1 MDISVKRSSLGGS
14 LSVPGSKS
22 HTIRAVLLATMAE
35 GASTIRNP
43 LTSLDGMS
51 ALNAAR
57 TFGAEVVEEPGKWT
71 VRGLAGKLH
80 APANYL
86 DCGNSGSVAY
96 FATPMAATIDDY
108 TFVTG
113 DAQIRRRPIDT
124 TVSGINQLGGFA
136 AHTLKGSV
144 ACPVIVHGIMRGG
157 TARLPGKLSQM
168 ISGFMMAA
176 PLLEGD
182 TEILVDNPSETPYID
197 ITIDWM
203 RRFGVELE
211 HAADYSRFALRGRQ
225 GYRTVDAMIPAD
237 WSAAAFPLVAALVTG
252 GKLIVDGV
260 DFNDCQGDKAVVDYL
275 AEMGADIVRDTEGGR
290 LVIHGGRLTGGRTID
305 MSNTPDALP
314 AMSVAAA
321 FAEGDTRFTGLT
333 TVRLKETDRVSV
345 MAEELGKL
353 GVSVDYDADSMTVHG
368 GAAMHGAVTES
379 HDDHRVAMALS
390 VAGLA
395 IDGETVIK
403 DAECATVSFPGFFD
417 VMRGVG
423 ADFTSK

>member
-197 ITIDWM
+197 ITID
-203 RRFGVELE
+203 
-211 HAADYSRFALRGRQ
+211 
-225 GYRTVDAMIPAD
+225 
-237 WSAAAFPLVAALVTG
+237 
-252 GKLIVDGV
+252 
-260 DFNDCQGDKAVVDYL
+260 
-275 AEMGADIVRDTEGGR
+275 
-290 LVIHGGRLTGGRTID
+290 
-305 MSNTPDALP
+305 
-314 AMSVAAA
+314 
-321 FAEGDTRFTGLT
+321 
-333 TVRLKETDRVSV
+333 
-345 MAEELGKL
+345 
-353 GVSVDYDADSMTVHG
+353 
-368 GAAMHGAVTES
+368 
-379 HDDHRVAMALS
+379 
-390 VAGLA
+390 
-395 IDGETVIK
+395 
-403 DAECATVSFPGFFD
+403 
-417 VMRGVG
+417 
-423 ADFTSK
+423 

>member
-1 MDISVKRSSLGGS
+1 
-14 LSVPGSKS
+14 
-22 HTIRAVLLATMAE
+22 
-35 GASTIRNP
+35 
-43 LTSLDGMS
+43 
-51 ALNAAR
+51 
-57 TFGAEVVEEPGKWT
+57 
-71 VRGLAGKLH
+71 
-80 APANYL
+80 
-86 DCGNSGSVAY
+86 
-96 FATPMAATIDDY
+96 
-108 TFVTG
+108 
-113 DAQIRRRPIDT
+113 
-124 TVSGINQLGGFA
+124 
-136 AHTLKGSV
+136 
-144 ACPVIVHGIMRGG
+144 
-157 TARLPGKLSQM
+157 
-168 ISGFMMAA
+168 
-176 PLLEGD
+176 
-182 TEILVDNPSETPYID
+182 
-197 ITIDWM
+197 M

-225 GYRTVDAMIPAD
+225 GYRAVDAMIPAD

>member
-108 TFVTG
+108 TFVT
-113 DAQIRRRPIDT
+113 
-124 TVSGINQLGGFA
+124 
-136 AHTLKGSV
+136 
-144 ACPVIVHGIMRGG
+144 
-157 TARLPGKLSQM
+157 
-168 ISGFMMAA
+168 
-176 PLLEGD
+176 
-182 TEILVDNPSETPYID
+182 
-197 ITIDWM
+197 
-203 RRFGVELE
+203 
-211 HAADYSRFALRGRQ
+211 
-225 GYRTVDAMIPAD
+225 
-237 WSAAAFPLVAALVTG
+237 
-252 GKLIVDGV
+252 
-260 DFNDCQGDKAVVDYL
+260 
-275 AEMGADIVRDTEGGR
+275 
-290 LVIHGGRLTGGRTID
+290 
-305 MSNTPDALP
+305 
-314 AMSVAAA
+314 
-321 FAEGDTRFTGLT
+321 
-333 TVRLKETDRVSV
+333 
-345 MAEELGKL
+345 
-353 GVSVDYDADSMTVHG
+353 VHG